1 MKKTDISY
9 LCSQIRVFKTV
20 ADADRNEL
28 VRKNSPKVQLYK
40 MLSFLLL
47 LATAHAS
54 GVKLVNFM
62 DLSLVLFKRKH
73 LSRVW

>member
-9 LCSQIRVFKTV
+9 LRSQIRVFKTV

-28 VRKNSPKVQLYK
+28 VRKNSPKVQFSK
-40 MLSFLLL
+40 MLSFLL

-54 GVKLVNFM
+54 GVKLANFM
-62 DLSLVLFKRKH
+62 DLTHVLFKR
-73 LSRVW
+73 RVW

>member
-9 LCSQIRVFKTV
+9 LRSQIRVFKTV

-28 VRKNSPKVQLYK
+28 VRENSPKVQFSK

-47 LATAHAS
+47 ATAYAS
-54 GVKLVNFM
+54 GVNLVNFM
-62 DLSLVLFKRKH
+62 DLTHVLFKRKYF
-73 LSRVW
+73 SRVW

>member
-9 LCSQIRVFKTV
+9 LRSQIRVFKTV

-28 VRKNSPKVQLYK
+28 VRKNSPKVQFSK
-40 MLSFLLL
+40 MLSFLL

-62 DLSLVLFKRKH
+62 DLTHVLYKRKH
-73 LSRVW
+73 YTRVW

>member
-9 LCSQIRVFKTV
+9 LRSQIRVFKTV

-28 VRKNSPKVQLYK
+28 VRKNSPKVQFSK
-40 MLSFLLL
+40 MLSFLL

-62 DLSLVLFKRKH
+62 DLTHVLFKRKY

>member
-9 LCSQIRVFKTV
+9 LRSQIRVFKTV

-28 VRKNSPKVQLYK
+28 VRKNSPKVQFSK
-40 MLSFLLL
+40 MLSFLL

-62 DLSLVLFKRKH
+62 DLTRVLFKRKH

>member
-9 LCSQIRVFKTV
+9 LRSQIRVFKTV

-28 VRKNSPKVQLYK
+28 VRKNSPKVQFSK
-40 MLSFLLL
+40 MLSFLL

-62 DLSLVLFKRKH
+62 DLTHVLFKRKH

>member
-9 LCSQIRVFKTV
+9 LRSQIRVFKTV

-28 VRKNSPKVQLYK
+28 VRKNSPKVKFSK
-40 MLSFLLL
+40 MLPFLL

-62 DLSLVLFKRKH
+62 DLTHVLFKRKH
-73 LSRVW
+73 LSRVC

>member
-9 LCSQIRVFKTV
+9 LRSQIRVFKTV

-28 VRKNSPKVQLYK
+28 VRKNSPKVQFSK
-40 MLSFLLL
+40 MLSFLL

-62 DLSLVLFKRKH
+62 DLTHVLYKWIH
-73 LSRVW
+73 LSTVW

>member
-9 LCSQIRVFKTV
+9 LRSQIRVFKTV

-28 VRKNSPKVQLYK
+28 VRKNSPKVQFSK
-40 MLSFLLL
+40 MLSFLL

-62 DLSLVLFKRKH
+62 DLTHVLFKRKH
-73 LSRVW
+73 LLRVW

>member
-9 LCSQIRVFKTV
+9 LRSQIRVFKTV

-28 VRKNSPKVQLYK
+28 VRKNSPKVQFSK
-40 MLSFLLL
+40 MLSFLL

-62 DLSLVLFKRKH
+62 YLTHVLFKRKYF
-73 LSRVW
+73 SRVW

>member
-28 VRKNSPKVQLYK
+28 VRKNSPKVQFSK
-40 MLSFLLL
+40 MLSFLL

-62 DLSLVLFKRKH
+62 DLTHVLFKRKH
-73 LSRVW
+73 LSRMW

>member
-9 LCSQIRVFKTV
+9 LRSQIRVFKTV

-28 VRKNSPKVQLYK
+28 VRKNSPKVQFSK
-40 MLSFLLL
+40 MLSFLL

-62 DLSLVLFKRKH
+62 DLTHVLFKRKH
-73 LSRVW
+73 LSTVW

>member
-9 LCSQIRVFKTV
+9 LRSQIRVFKTV

-28 VRKNSPKVQLYK
+28 VRKNSPKVQFSK
-40 MLSFLLL
+40 MLSFLL

-54 GVKLVNFM
+54 GVKLVNFYG
-62 DLSLVLFKRKH
+62 SVLYKRKH
-73 LSRVW
+73 HTRVW

>member
-9 LCSQIRVFKTV
+9 LRSQIRVFKTV

-28 VRKNSPKVQLYK
+28 VRENSPKVQFSK
-40 MLSFLLL
+40 MLSFLL

-62 DLSLVLFKRKH
+62 DLTRVLFKRKY

>member
-9 LCSQIRVFKTV
+9 LRSQIRVFKTV

-28 VRKNSPKVQLYK
+28 VRKNSPKVQFSK
-40 MLSFLLL
+40 MLSFLL

-62 DLSLVLFKRKH
+62 DLTHVLYKRKH

>member
-9 LCSQIRVFKTV
+9 LRSQIRVFKTV

-28 VRKNSPKVQLYK
+28 VRKNSPKDQFYK
-40 MLSFLLL
+40 MLSFLL

-62 DLSLVLFKRKH
+62 HLTHVLFKRKL
-73 LSRVW
+73 LSWVW

>member
-9 LCSQIRVFKTV
+9 LRSQIRVFKTV

-28 VRKNSPKVQLYK
+28 VRKNSPKVQFSK
-40 MLSFLLL
+40 MLSFLL

-62 DLSLVLFKRKH
+62 DLTHVLFKRKYF
-73 LSRVW
+73 SRVW